1 MQFIVKHDRE
11 NHVLFG
17 PALRALHV
25 PEPPGSGAASCTG
38 GGVVAVGP
46 VAEM

>member
-1 MQFIVKHDRE
+1 MQHLGESTVE
-11 NHVLFG
+11 TLLFG